1 MAFDHVAAGRRV
13 MLQEAA
19 AITSMAEALGSGFAQ
34 AAELLLACKG
44 RIVTTGIGKA
54 GAVARKAAA
63 TLASTGTPALYLHP
77 AEGVH
82 GDLGAVTPDDVV
94 LALSYSGES
103 DEVSRILPT
112 LQRIGAPIIAVTGNE
127 ASTLGAAAVLALDV
141 SVEREACPLGLAPT
155 TSAVAMLSMCDALA
169 MAVMEARGFTRE
181 DFALYHP
188 AGALGRRL
196 TLRVADVMRSGDQM
210 AVTGQNVLLR
220 DALFAITRAHAGA
233 AFLIDDEG
241 KLTGLLTDGDVRRVI
256 LADRDALDR
265 PAHTI
270 MNRSPLTIAGN
281 ILAADALSILQESPK
296 RPGEA
301 PVIDA
306 AGRPV
311 GLLMIKDLLRCGIV

>member
-1 MAFDHVAAGRRV
+1 VAFDYVAAGRRV

-19 AITSMAEALGSGFAQ
+19 AITNMAEALGSSFVR
-34 AAELLLACKG
+34 AADLLLACKG
-44 RIVTTGIGKA
+44 RAVTTGIGKA

-112 LQRIGAPIIAVTGNE
+112 LRRIGAPIIAVTGSN
-127 ASTLGAAAVLALDV
+127 ASTLGAAAVLVLDV

-196 TLRVADVMRSGDQM
+196 TLRVADVMRSGEQM
-210 AVTGQNVLLR
+210 AVTSQNVLLR

-233 AFLIDDEG
+233 AFLTDEAG

-256 LADRDALDR
+256 LADRDALDL
-265 PAHTI
+265 PAYTV

-306 AGRPV
+306 EGRPV
-311 GLLMIKDLLRCGIV
+311 GLLMIKDLLRSGIV

>member
-1 MAFDHVAAGRRV
+1 MAFDYVAAGRRV

-19 AITSMAEALGSGFAQ
+19 AITNMAEALGPSFVR
-34 AAELLLACKG
+34 AADLLLACKG
-44 RIVTTGIGKA
+44 RAVTTGIGKA

-112 LQRIGAPIIAVTGNE
+112 LRRIGAPIIAVTGSN
-127 ASTLGAAAVLALDV
+127 ASTLGAAAFLVLDV

-196 TLRVADVMRSGDQM
+196 TLRVADVMRSGEQM
-210 AVTGQNVLLR
+210 AVTSQNVLLR

-233 AFLIDDEG
+233 AFLTDEAG

-256 LADRDALDR
+256 LADRDALDL
-265 PAHTI
+265 PAYTV

-306 AGRPV
+306 EGRPV
-311 GLLMIKDLLRCGIV
+311 GLLMIKDLLRSGIV

>member
-13 MLQEAA
+13 MMQEAA
-19 AITSMAEALGSGFAQ
+19 AITNMAGALGPSFVR
-34 AAELLLACKG
+34 AADLLLACKG
-44 RIVTTGIGKA
+44 RAVTTGIGKA

-112 LQRIGAPIIAVTGNE
+112 LQRIGAPVIAVTGNE
-127 ASTLGAAAVLALDV
+127 ASTLGVAAALVLDV

-196 TLRVADVMRSGDQM
+196 TLRVSDVMRSGDQM

-233 AFLIDDEG
+233 AFLTDHEG

-256 LADRDALDR
+256 LTDRDALDQ
-265 PAHTI
+265 PAHAV
-270 MNRSPLTIAGN
+270 MNTSPLTIAGN

-306 AGRPV
+306 DGRPV

>member
-13 MLQEAA
+13 MMQEAA
-19 AITSMAEALGSGFAQ
+19 AITNMAGALGPSFVR
-34 AAELLLACKG
+34 AADLLLACKG
-44 RIVTTGIGKA
+44 RAVTTGIGKA

-112 LQRIGAPIIAVTGNE
+112 LQRIGAPVIAVTGNE
-127 ASTLGAAAVLALDV
+127 ASTLGVAAALVLDV

-181 DFALYHP
+181 DFALCHP

-196 TLRVADVMRSGDQM
+196 TLRVSDVMRSGDQM

-233 AFLIDDEG
+233 AFLTDHEG

-256 LADRDALDR
+256 LTDRDALDQ
-265 PAHTI
+265 PAHAV
-270 MNRSPLTIAGN
+270 MNTSPLTIAGN

-306 AGRPV
+306 DGRPV

>member
-1 MAFDHVAAGRRV
+1 
-13 MLQEAA
+13 
-19 AITSMAEALGSGFAQ
+19 
-34 AAELLLACKG
+34 
-44 RIVTTGIGKA
+44 
-54 GAVARKAAA
+54 
-63 TLASTGTPALYLHP
+63 
-77 AEGVH
+77 
-82 GDLGAVTPDDVV
+82 
-94 LALSYSGES
+94 
-103 DEVSRILPT
+103 
-112 LQRIGAPIIAVTGNE
+112 
-127 ASTLGAAAVLALDV
+127 
-141 SVEREACPLGLAPT
+141 VEREACPLGLAPT

-196 TLRVADVMRSGDQM
+196 TLRVADVMRSGEQM
-210 AVTGQNVLLR
+210 AVTSQNVLLR

-233 AFLIDDEG
+233 AFLTDEAG

-256 LADRDALDR
+256 LADRDALDL
-265 PAHTI
+265 PAYTV

-306 AGRPV
+306 EGRPV
-311 GLLMIKDLLRCGIV
+311 GLLMIKDLLRSGIV

>member
-1 MAFDHVAAGRRV
+1 VAFDHVAAGRRV
-13 MLQEAA
+13 MMQEAA
-19 AITSMAEALGSGFAQ
+19 AITNMAGALGPSFVR
-34 AAELLLACKG
+34 AADLLLACKG
-44 RIVTTGIGKA
+44 RAVTTGIGKA

-112 LQRIGAPIIAVTGNE
+112 LQRIGAPVIAVTGNE
-127 ASTLGAAAVLALDV
+127 ASTLGVAAALVLDV

-181 DFALYHP
+181 DFALCHP

-196 TLRVADVMRSGDQM
+196 TLRVSDVMRSGDQM

-233 AFLIDDEG
+233 AFLTDHEG

-256 LADRDALDR
+256 LTDRDALDQ
-265 PAHTI
+265 PAHAV
-270 MNRSPLTIAGN
+270 MNTSPLTIAGN

-306 AGRPV
+306 DCRPV

>member
-1 MAFDHVAAGRRV
+1 VAFDHVAAGRRV
-13 MLQEAA
+13 MMQEAA
-19 AITSMAEALGSGFAQ
+19 AITNMAGALGPSFVR
-34 AAELLLACKG
+34 AADLLLACKG
-44 RIVTTGIGKA
+44 RAVTTGIGKA

-112 LQRIGAPIIAVTGNE
+112 LQRIGAPVIAVTGNE
-127 ASTLGAAAVLALDV
+127 ASTLGVAAALVLDV

-181 DFALYHP
+181 DFALCHP

-196 TLRVADVMRSGDQM
+196 TLRVSDVMRSGDQM

-233 AFLIDDEG
+233 AFLTDHEG

-256 LADRDALDR
+256 LTDRDALDQ
-265 PAHTI
+265 PAHAV
-270 MNRSPLTIAGN
+270 MNTSPLTIAGN

-306 AGRPV
+306 DGRPV

>member
-1 MAFDHVAAGRRV
+1 VAFDHVAAGRRV
-13 MLQEAA
+13 MMQEAA
-19 AITSMAEALGSGFAQ
+19 AITNMAGALGPSFVR
-34 AAELLLACKG
+34 AADLLLACKG
-44 RIVTTGIGKA
+44 RAVTTGIGKA

-112 LQRIGAPIIAVTGNE
+112 LQRIGAPVIAVTGNE
-127 ASTLGAAAVLALDV
+127 ASTLGVAAALVLDV

-196 TLRVADVMRSGDQM
+196 TLRVSDVMRSGDQM

-233 AFLIDDEG
+233 AFLTDHEG

-256 LADRDALDR
+256 LTDRDALDQ
-265 PAHTI
+265 PAHAV
-270 MNRSPLTIAGN
+270 MNTSPLTIAGN

-306 AGRPV
+306 DGRPV

>member
-13 MLQEAA
+13 MMQEAA
-19 AITSMAEALGSGFAQ
+19 AITNMAGALGPSFVR
-34 AAELLLACKG
+34 AADLLLACKG
-44 RIVTTGIGKA
+44 RAVTTGIGKA

-112 LQRIGAPIIAVTGNE
+112 LQRIGAPVIAVTGNE
-127 ASTLGAAAVLALDV
+127 ASTLGVAAALVLDV

-169 MAVMEARGFTRE
+169 LAVMEARGFTRE
-181 DFALYHP
+181 DFALCHP

-196 TLRVADVMRSGDQM
+196 TLRVSDVMRSGDQM

-233 AFLIDDEG
+233 AFLTDHEG

-256 LADRDALDR
+256 LTDRDALD
-265 PAHTI
+265 
-270 MNRSPLTIAGN
+270 
-281 ILAADALSILQESPK
+281 Q
-296 RPGEA
+296 
-301 PVIDA
+301 
-306 AGRPV
+306 
-311 GLLMIKDLLRCGIV
+311 